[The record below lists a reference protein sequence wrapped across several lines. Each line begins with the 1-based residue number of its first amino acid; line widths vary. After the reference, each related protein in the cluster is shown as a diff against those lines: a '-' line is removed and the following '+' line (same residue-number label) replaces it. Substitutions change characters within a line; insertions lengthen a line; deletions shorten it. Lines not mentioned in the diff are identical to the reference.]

1 MSQDRQTGEEH
12 GVKSGKRWSSG
23 REPGNTKGGRNR
35 AGSDL
40 ESLDSTLALGMC
52 LLSDAGTQCP
62 YP

>member
-23 REPGNTKGGRNR
+23 REPGNIKGGRNR

-40 ESLDSTLALGMC
+40 ESLDSTLALVC
-52 LLSDAGTQCP
+52 AC
-62 YP
+62 